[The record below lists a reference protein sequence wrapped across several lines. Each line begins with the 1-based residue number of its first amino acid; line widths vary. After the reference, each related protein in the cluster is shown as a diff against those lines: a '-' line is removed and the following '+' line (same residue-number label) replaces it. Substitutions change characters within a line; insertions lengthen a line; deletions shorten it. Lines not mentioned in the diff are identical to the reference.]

1 MVHAKKKIK
10 SNVFFIVLLAIFQD
24 QILCMS
30 TSEKFK
36 IAHSSLQK
44 HDLSKWRPSISH
56 SKTPCLGVT
65 NIYMFFHVFVS
76 FKYTK
81 TIFHSLLLRLL
92 LSDLCANPSSTFNT
106 LCTHHVNLIIHK
118 QNRKCSFA
126 NNFTDYKGNMGI
138 NYWF

>member
-1 MVHAKKKIK
+1 MF
-10 SNVFFIVLLAIFQD
+10 SIVLLRIFQD

-44 HDLSKWRPSISH
+44 HDLWKWRPSISH

-65 NIYMFFHVFVS
+65 NIYMFLHVFVS
-76 FKYTK
+76 FEYTK

-126 NNFTDYKGNMGI
+126 NNFTDSEDDSGQNLRFHTGWEFLNLI
-138 NYWF
+138 